1 MILTRPVC
9 NATTVYRYR
18 QNRIYVT
25 SVEVTDSQ
33 KGGNVVFKEAL
44 ITLNLRLYGVG

>member
-1 MILTRPVC
+1 MILTQRVC

-33 KGGNVVFKEAL
+33 KGGNVVFKE
-44 ITLNLRLYGVG
+44 TVFTFNLRLYGV